1 MKQLWMDWQLFAEG
15 ESAPEGAGEG
25 QDSTPPDAGEDFEAL
40 IRGRCKEEFDA
51 RVKKI
56 LDGRLRGLRQ
66 ENQRLRQAESA
77 RQVQALERLE
87 RDAAAVRQMYPAFSP
102 EEELRDEDFCRL
114 IAAGVDARTAY
125 EVRHREEL
133 LRQAM
138 RYAAERAQHRQR
150 RTARAREP
158 GRQQLRFAAGSA

>member
-66 ENQRLRQAESA
+66 ENQQ
-77 RQVQALERLE
+77 
-87 RDAAAVRQMYPAFSP
+87 
-102 EEELRDEDFCRL
+102 
-114 IAAGVDARTAY
+114 IG
-125 EVRHREEL
+125 
-133 LRQAM
+133 
-138 RYAAERAQHRQR
+138 RAHV
-150 RTARAREP
+150 
-158 GRQQLRFAAGSA
+158 

>member
-25 QDSTPPDAGEDFEAL
+25 QDSTPPDAGEDFETL

-66 ENQRLRQAESA
+66 ENQRLRQAESVPA
-77 RQVQALERLE
+77 MSL
-87 RDAAAVRQMYPAFSP
+87 AAAPCGMSRW
-102 EEELRDEDFCRL
+102 
-114 IAAGVDARTAY
+114 I
-125 EVRHREEL
+125 
-133 LRQAM
+133 
-138 RYAAERAQHRQR
+138 
-150 RTARAREP
+150 ARAMWRCCWPP
-158 GRQQLRFAAGSA
+158 GRSASW

>member
-87 RDAAAVRQMYPAFSP
+87 RDAAAVRQMYSGVFAGGG
-102 EEELRDEDFCRL
+102 
-114 IAAGVDARTAY
+114 AARRGFLQADSGGRGRTDGV
-125 EVRHREEL
+125 
-133 LRQAM
+133 
-138 RYAAERAQHRQR
+138 
-150 RTARAREP
+150 
-158 GRQQLRFAAGSA
+158 

>member
-102 EEELRDEDFCRL
+102 EEELRDE
-114 IAAGVDARTAY
+114 ISAG
-125 EVRHREEL
+125 
-133 LRQAM
+133 
-138 RYAAERAQHRQR
+138 
-150 RTARAREP
+150 
-158 GRQQLRFAAGSA
+158 